1 VTEFTAAADEVAA
14 TKLVSIAQGELGTQS
29 ASGSGSLGPFN
40 ASWSASASFSDGTV
54 DLIAP
59 NVIRIAN
66 CDLNY
71 SLSFTLSFDLSDI
84 LPDFCL
90 PQVCVDIPFIGR
102 VCVPPTQICIDWPT
116 ISIPVSHSGTLKFT
130 ADFNPNVYQ
139 SGGDWLVDLV
149 IVSVPFLQF
158 GPQAALILA
167 AIGAAASLALL
178 AVPFIGPFLALAV
191 AAITAAI
198 GIAGLT
204 GFLGTIITPFVQ
216 GLAFNIYR
224 QPQTLEVV
232 PATAVDPAVTV
243 TLDAIAARVD
253 STDEDELVLTADISP

>member
-1 VTEFTAAADEVAA
+1 MTEFTAAADEVAA

-71 SLSFTLSFDLSDI
+71 SLSFTFSFDLSDI

-90 PQVCVDIPFIGR
+90 PQICVDIPFIGE
-102 VCVPPTQICIDWPT
+102 VCTPRICIDWPT
-116 ISIPVSHSGTLKFT
+116 ISIPVSHSGTLNFT
-130 ADFNPNVYQ
+130 ADFKLNVHQ
-139 SGGDWLVDLV
+139 SAGDWLVDLV
-149 IVSVPFLQF
+149 IVGVPFLQF

-178 AVPFIGPFLALAV
+178 AIPFIGPFLALAV
-191 AAITAAI
+191 AAIIAAI

-204 GFLGTIITPFVQ
+204 GFLGTIITPFVS
-216 GLAFNIYR
+216 GLTFNIYR
-224 QPQTLEVV
+224 QPQTLEVL
-232 PATAVDPAVTV
+232 PAAAGDPAVTV
-243 TLDAIAARVD
+243 TLDTVAARVD